1 MLRRLVGTLAV
12 VGAAALT
19 GPTAAAV
26 APGPRS
32 VAVVWFD
39 FAGGPTSTWTAEQIR
54 SAVFAPTNSA
64 NAFMREQSFEGIS
77 LTGQVFGK
85 YTINVGSSPCNP
97 DAWQTA
103 AQNAAGGSIAG
114 YQHQMFVFPRATAC
128 GWAGLA
134 DVSGNTSFIN
144 GTLST
149 SVISHELGHNLGSQH
164 ASAYSCVE
172 GSVRVTVSRSCTA
185 SEYGDPF
192 DVMGSS
198 SRQTSAI
205 NKVRLGFVPAAG
217 EVTASRSG
225 RYSLVSSSRPGA
237 GTQSLRIR
245 QGTTNNYWFFELRS
259 PSGQFDNFLATD
271 PAATG
276 VSVRLSQGAAAPG
289 SKTYLVDTSPATGTF
304 ADAPLPVGQTF
315 VDVSTPGA
323 PNVTVDSVGPSG
335 ASVRIEFPGDPL
347 PPPGTPPPPSA
358 TPPPPV
364 AKPVVSRARVL
375 VRRISRTRG
384 VVRVTFPAGATTSC
398 ASRIASRG
406 WKRCTVKNGMATAT
420 RGFTVRRS
428 TVAVALRLD
437 TTITLDRRFS
447 LPKLGAKPRLTKLP
461 LRVVG

>member
-1 MLRRLVGTLAV
+1 MTALCV
-12 VGAAALT
+12 AALA
-19 GPTAAAV
+19 GPAAAAV

-39 FAGGPTSTWTAEQIR
+39 FAGGPSSTWTAEQIR
-54 SAVFAPTNSA
+54 SAVFAPANSA
-64 NAFMREQSFEGIS
+64 NAFMREQSFDRIS

-85 YTINVGSSPCNP
+85 YTINVSSSPCNP
-97 DAWQTA
+97 DAWQA
-103 AQNAAGGSIAG
+103 AARSAAGASIAG
-114 YQHQMFVFPRATAC
+114 YQHQMFVFPRTAAC

-134 DVSGNTSFIN
+134 DVVGDTSFIN

-149 SVISHELGHNLGSQH
+149 SVISHELGHNFGSQH

-172 GSVRVTVSRSCTA
+172 GSVRVVVSRSCTA

-198 SRQTSAI
+198 SRHTSAV
-205 NKVRLGFVPAAG
+205 NKVRLGFVSAAN

-225 RYSLVSSSRPGA
+225 RYPLVSSSRPGV

-245 QGTTNNYWFFELRS
+245 QGTTNNYWYFELRS
-259 PSGQFDNFLATD
+259 PAGQFDNFLATD
-271 PAATG
+271 PAANG
-276 VSVRLSQGAAAPG
+276 VSVRFSNGAAVPG
-289 SKTYLVDTSPATGTF
+289 SKTYLIDTRPATGTF

-315 VDVSTPGA
+315 VDASTPGA
-323 PNVTVDSVGPSG
+323 PNVTVDSLDPSG
-335 ASVRIEFPGDPL
+335 ASLRIEFPGDPL
-347 PPPGTPPPPSA
+347 PPPGTPPPSS

-364 AKPVVSRARVL
+364 VKPVVTRARVL

-384 VVRVTFPAGATTSC
+384 VVRVTFPAGATTDC

-406 WKRCTVKNGMATAT
+406 WKRCTVTKGLTTAT

-437 TTITLDRRFS
+437 ETITLDRRFGI
-447 LPKLGAKPRLTKLP
+447 PRPGAKPRLATLP
-461 LRVVG
+461 LRVIG

>member
-1 MLRRLVGTLAV
+1 
-12 VGAAALT
+12 
-19 GPTAAAV
+19 
-26 APGPRS
+26 
-32 VAVVWFD
+32 
-39 FAGGPTSTWTAEQIR
+39 
-54 SAVFAPTNSA
+54 
-64 NAFMREQSFEGIS
+64 
-77 LTGQVFGK
+77 
-85 YTINVGSSPCNP
+85 
-97 DAWQTA
+97 
-103 AQNAAGGSIAG
+103 
-114 YQHQMFVFPRATAC
+114 MFVFPRTAAC

-134 DVSGNTSFIN
+134 DVVGDTSFIN

-149 SVISHELGHNLGSQH
+149 SVISHELGHNFGSQH
-164 ASAYSCVE
+164 ASSYSCVE
-172 GSVRVTVSRSCTA
+172 GAVRVVVSRSCTA

-198 SRQTSAI
+198 SRHTSAV
-205 NKVRLGFVPAAG
+205 NKVRLGFVSAAN

-225 RYSLVSSSRPGA
+225 RYPLVSSSRPGV

-245 QGTTNNYWFFELRS
+245 QGTTNNYWYFELRS
-259 PSGQFDNFLATD
+259 PSR
-271 PAATG
+271 P
-276 VSVRLSQGAAAPG
+276 VRQLPRNGSGRQWRQRPSFEGAAAPG
-289 SKTYLVDTSPATGTF
+289 SKTYLIDTRPATGTF

-315 VDVSTPGA
+315 VDASTPGA
-323 PNVTVDSVGPSG
+323 PNVTVDSLDPSG
-335 ASVRIEFPGDPL
+335 ASLRIEFPGDPL
-347 PPPGTPPPPSA
+347 PPPGTPPPPSS

-364 AKPVVSRARVL
+364 AKPVVTRARVL

-447 LPKLGAKPRLTKLP
+447 LPKLGAKPRLTKFP